1 MTSNDMVGK
10 FCGRSG
16 LRVKILVGQHMSILE
31 TNFTKGQVGQD
42 MRACSYHV
50 EFLASK
56 TSVKIVRQLGW
67 SCGREDVWMTAS
79 QRSGEETGSW
89 TEQGLW

>member
-1 MTSNDMVGK
+1 
-10 FCGRSG
+10 
-16 LRVKILVGQHMSILE
+16 
-31 TNFTKGQVGQD
+31 

-67 SCGREDVWMTAS
+67 SGGQEDVWMTAS

-89 TEQGLW
+89 TEPGSW

>member
-1 MTSNDMVGK
+1 
-10 FCGRSG
+10 
-16 LRVKILVGQHMSILE
+16 MSILE
-31 TNFTKGQVGQD
+31 NNFTMGQVGQD
-42 MRACSYHV
+42 MRASSYHV

-67 SCGREDVWMTAS
+67 SGGQEDVWMTAS

-89 TEQGLW
+89 TESGLW

>member
-1 MTSNDMVGK
+1 
-10 FCGRSG
+10 
-16 LRVKILVGQHMSILE
+16 
-31 TNFTKGQVGQD
+31 

-67 SCGREDVWMTAS
+67 SSGQEDVWMTAS

-89 TEQGLW
+89 TESGLW

>member
-1 MTSNDMVGK
+1 MSDGK
-10 FCGRSG
+10 
-16 LRVKILVGQHMSILE
+16 
-31 TNFTKGQVGQD
+31 N
-42 MRACSYHV
+42 MRTCSYHV

-67 SCGREDVWMTAS
+67 SGGQEDVWMTAS

-89 TEQGLW
+89 TEPGLW